1 MKPEKLLVSLNNSR
15 LNITTKYS
23 KGTHFELCFGHNS
36 VSFNAIW
43 PINNDIVVSEWDLS
57 VADIVVAISLNL
69 KNFLKKRYYKYLKST
84 YFEPCFGHNSVNLDA
99 IWPIDNDIVISER
112 DLSVA
117 SIVEAIALNL
127 KNFLKKKYN
136 L

>member
-1 MKPEKLLVSLNNSR
+1 MLLNNSR

-43 PINNDIVVSEWDLS
+43 PIDNDIIVSEWDLS
-57 VADIVVAISLNL
+57 VGSIVEAIALNL
-69 KNFLKKRYYKYLKST
+69 KNFLKKRCYKYSKGT

-99 IWPIDNDIVISER
+99 IWPIFNVIY
-112 DLSVA
+112 
-117 SIVEAIALNL
+117 VEWAD
-127 KNFLKKKYN
+127 
-136 L
+136 